1 MNVLAYSIIEFL
13 ALILGLSVG
22 LFSRLQ
28 GIITIEI
35 CIIYGTLSVKFSK
48 SIGLICQGT
57 ELYQWYVY
65 QGS

>member
-35 CIIYGTLSVKFSK
+35 CIIYGTLSVNFLS
-48 SIGLICQGT
+48 LA
-57 ELYQWYVY
+57 
-65 QGS
+65 